1 MHANADYF
9 TVQVFPKND
18 YYFQDCVWTWGCCGT
33 I

>member
-18 YYFQDCVWTWGCCGT
+18 YYFQDCVWT
-33 I
+33 